1 MTRYG
6 LGKTSAT
13 PVRITVRFSYIE
25 KVPAL
30 APRETRLHAK
40 VL

>member
-6 LGKTSAT
+6 LCKTSAT
-13 PVRITVRFSYIE
+13 PVRTTVRFSYVE

-30 APRETRLHAK
+30 ATRQTRLHAK